1 MNTYG
6 TKLPKA
12 LRIFALVLMCSCIPG
27 VILLFDVTKDEAFD
41 ADFSMFIVVMLALHL
56 AVSIGILSKRH
67 LGFIIFK
74 YYLYLMLLA
83 IPIGTY
89 IAHKTLQY
97 IKDRRIE
104 ELYT

>member
-1 MNTYG
+1 MNVDG

-12 LRIFALVLMCSCIPG
+12 LKSFALILICLCILG
-27 VILLFDVTKDEAFD
+27 VALLFSVTKDYEFD
-41 ADFSMFIVVMLALHL
+41 MEFSIFIVAMLALHL
-56 AVSIGILSKRH
+56 AVSIGILSKKRW
-67 LGFIIFK
+67 GFLLFK

-89 IAHKTLQY
+89 IAHKSLHY
-97 IKDRRIE
+97 IKDSKVE